1 MKKLFIITL
10 IFVFTFFQQGHISAD
25 DITISISGS
34 IENKTKNSDSSKE
47 YLIKLFKLINN
58 SEDINEISTTK
69 TIKAKFSFPKIT
81 IDETEKLF
89 LVTENDGL
97 SVITELQPNEKW
109 DDLNIEIYDRGTN
122 LDYIKIT
129 EYSLMIPQTNSID
142 GKMSILGLITLENSG
157 DKTFQADLSKPDL
170 SGFDLLRFSL
180 PEGFSDLNVDSDLP
194 PGNVMEIPTGFAL
207 SNPVPP
213 GIHQIIFSYSS
224 LTINSKFSFNLK
236 LPFGA
241 DKVRV
246 LMNAPEGIIK
256 GEGLK
261 SLEKIKID
269 EDFYTISEGTNYDRG
284 SNIEL
289 ELSSLAESKN
299 ISSIFTFFE
308 TNLYKIILIFFI
320 SLILLLLIIYSVF
333 LSMKNNPDHKLSEE
347 RERLILKIDE
357 LKKSL
362 QSGKIS
368 KEEYTI
374 LEKGFKEKIKQI
386 KGEY

>member
-1 MKKLFIITL
+1 MKKLFITTL
-10 IFVFTFFQQGHISAD
+10 IFVFIFFQQGHISAD

-58 SEDINEISTTK
+58 SEEINEISTTK
-69 TIKAKFSFPKIT
+69 TVKSKFSFPKIT

-129 EYSLMIPQTNSID
+129 EYSLMIPQTNSMD
-142 GKMSILGLITLENSG
+142 GKMSVLGLITLENSG

-241 DKVRV
+241 DKVRI

-269 EDFYTISEGTNYDRG
+269 ENFYTISEGTYYDRG

-289 ELSSLAESKN
+289 ELSSFAESKN

-320 SLILLLLIIYSVF
+320 SLTLLLLIIYSVF

-374 LEKGFKEKIKQI
+374 LEKGFREKLKQI
-386 KGEY
+386 KG

>member
-1 MKKLFIITL
+1 MKKLFITTL

-58 SEDINEISTTK
+58 SEEINEISTTN

-157 DKTFQADLSKPDL
+157 DKTFQSDLSKPDL

-224 LTINSKFSFNLK
+224 LTINSIFSFNLK

-289 ELSSLAESKN
+289 ELSSFSESKN

-333 LSMKNNPDHKLSEE
+333 LSMKNNPDYKLSEE

-374 LEKGFKEKIKQI
+374 LEKGFREKLKQI

>member
-1 MKKLFIITL
+1 MKKLFITTL
-10 IFVFTFFQQGHISAD
+10 IFVFTLFQQGHVSAD

-34 IENKTKNSDSSKE
+34 IENKTKTSDSSKE
-47 YLIKLFKLINN
+47 YLIKLFKLKNN
-58 SEDINEISTTK
+58 SEEIKEISETKTTK
-69 TIKAKFSFPKIT
+69 TKFSFPKIT

-97 SVITELQPNEKW
+97 SVITELQSNEKW
-109 DDLNIEIYDRGTN
+109 DNLNIEIYDKGTN
-122 LDYIKIT
+122 LDYIKIS

-142 GKMSILGLITLENSG
+142 GNISVLGLITLENSG
-157 DKTFQADLSKPDL
+157 DKTFQADLSNPNL

-180 PEGFSDLNVDSDLP
+180 PKGFSDLNVDSDLP
-194 PGNVMEIPTGFAL
+194 PGNIMEIPTGFAL

-256 GEGLK
+256 GGGLK

-269 EDFYTISEGTNYDRG
+269 ENFYTISEGTNYDRG

-289 ELSSLAESKN
+289 ELSSFAESKN

-308 TNLYKIILIFFI
+308 TNLYKIILIILI
-320 SLILLLLIIYSVF
+320 SLILLLLIIYSIF
-333 LSMKNNPDHKLSEE
+333 FSMKKNPNHKLSEE
-347 RERLILKIDE
+347 RKRLNLKIGE

-362 QSGKIS
+362 ESGKIS
-368 KEEYTI
+368 EEEYTI
-374 LEKGFKEKIKQI
+374 LKKGFREKLKQI

>member
-1 MKKLFIITL
+1 MKKLFITTL

-58 SEDINEISTTK
+58 SEEINEISTTN

-224 LTINSKFSFNLK
+224 LTINSIFSFNLK

-289 ELSSLAESKN
+289 ELSSFSESKN

-333 LSMKNNPDHKLSEE
+333 LSMKNNPDYKLSEE

-374 LEKGFKEKIKQI
+374 LEKGFREKLKQI

>member
-1 MKKLFIITL
+1 MKKLFITTL

-58 SEDINEISTTK
+58 SEEINEISTTN

-224 LTINSKFSFNLK
+224 LTINSIFSFNLK

-289 ELSSLAESKN
+289 ELSSFAESKN

-333 LSMKNNPDHKLSEE
+333 LSMKNNPDYKLSEE
-347 RERLILKIDE
+347 RERLILIIDE

-374 LEKGFKEKIKQI
+374 LEKGFREKLKQI

>member
-1 MKKLFIITL
+1 MKKLFITTL

-58 SEDINEISTTK
+58 SEEINEISTTN

-224 LTINSKFSFNLK
+224 LTINSIFSFNLK

-289 ELSSLAESKN
+289 ELSSFAESKN

-333 LSMKNNPDHKLSEE
+333 LSMKNNPDYKLSEE

-374 LEKGFKEKIKQI
+374 LEKGFREKLKQI

>member
-1 MKKLFIITL
+1 MKKLFITTL

-58 SEDINEISTTK
+58 SEEINEISTTN

-224 LTINSKFSFNLK
+224 LTINSIFSFNLK

-289 ELSSLAESKN
+289 ELSSFAESKN

-333 LSMKNNPDHKLSEE
+333 LSMKNNPDYKLSKE

-374 LEKGFKEKIKQI
+374 LEKGFREKLKQI

>member
-1 MKKLFIITL
+1 MKKLFITTL
-10 IFVFTFFQQGHISAD
+10 IFVFIFFQQGHISAD

-58 SEDINEISTTK
+58 SEEINEISSTK
-69 TIKAKFSFPKIT
+69 TVKSKFSFPKIT

-97 SVITELQPNEKW
+97 SVITELQPNKKW

-129 EYSLMIPQTNSID
+129 EYSLMIPQTNSMD
-142 GKMSILGLITLENSG
+142 GKMSVLGLITLENSG

-241 DKVRV
+241 DKVRI

-269 EDFYTISEGTNYDRG
+269 ENFYTISEGTDYDRG

-289 ELSSLAESKN
+289 ELSSFAESKN

-320 SLILLLLIIYSVF
+320 SLTLLLLIIYSVF

-374 LEKGFKEKIKQI
+374 LEKGFREKLKQI
-386 KGEY
+386 KG

>member
-1 MKKLFIITL
+1 MKKLFITTL
-10 IFVFTFFQQGHISAD
+10 IFVFIFFQQGHISAD

-58 SEDINEISTTK
+58 SEEINEISTTK
-69 TIKAKFSFPKIT
+69 TVKSKFSFPKIT

-180 PEGFSDLNVDSDLP
+180 PEGFLDLNVDSDLP

-241 DKVRV
+241 DKVRI

-289 ELSSLAESKN
+289 ELSSFAESKN

-374 LEKGFKEKIKQI
+374 LEKGFREKLKQI
-386 KGEY
+386 KG

>member
-1 MKKLFIITL
+1 MKKLFITTL

-58 SEDINEISTTK
+58 SEEINEISTTN

-157 DKTFQADLSKPDL
+157 DKTFQSDLSKPDL

-224 LTINSKFSFNLK
+224 LTINSIFSFNLK

-289 ELSSLAESKN
+289 ELSSFAESKN

-333 LSMKNNPDHKLSEE
+333 LSMKNNPDYKLSEE

-374 LEKGFKEKIKQI
+374 LEKGFREKLKQI